1 MAKGKK
7 TGGRD
12 FKPGAKPGPGRTP
25 IPVEVQT
32 MRQLTRDDLLDIGM
46 LVVKGDVPS
55 LEDVLRRMKDP
66 DPAKRP
72 TGLQAAA
79 ASSIL
84 VAIKKGD
91 VNILNTLL
99 DRFFGKT
106 PVAILVQSVHKHT
119 HYTPEEAQAEA
130 RRLLAEA
137 ADA

>member
-7 TGGRD
+7 TGGKD
-12 FKPGAKPGPGRTP
+12 FPKGNSISPGRP
-25 IPVEVQT
+25 PVPQEVK
-32 MRQLTRDDLLDIGM
+32 MIRQLTRDDLLDIGM
-46 LVVKGDVPS
+46 LVVKGDVPA

-119 HYTPEEAQAEA
+119 HYTPDEAQAEA